1 MAGTSSSIKPSATST
16 NRSTIWIG
24 NLDPRVTEYQLL
36 KVVEPFGRVVRFDFM
51 YSNNERGD
59 RLPRGYAFVTFE
71 DYVTASEVIAKL
83 NGVKLMNRELRVQ
96 PSSATTLPSKSS
108 SSSGSAN
115 LPLSISVNLN
125 EKSGDK
131 KTSSKMTTSKLTK
144 IRAMEAK
151 LMALKQEED
160 FRLQVPTGS
169 TKPLPSSS
177 TASITS
183 SHRKKPYDRPWS
195 S

>member
-1 MAGTSSSIKPSATST
+1 MAGTSSSTKTSATST

-71 DYVTASEVIAKL
+71 DYVTASEVIVKL
-83 NGVKLMNRELRVQ
+83 NGVKLMNRDLRVQ

-108 SSSGSAN
+108 SSSGSVSSN

-131 KTSSKMTTSKLTK
+131 KTSKMTTSKMTK

-160 FRLQVPTGS
+160 FRLQVPTAS
-169 TKPLPSSS
+169 SKSLPSSS
-177 TASITS
+177 TASS
-183 SHRKKPYDRPWS
+183 ASHRKKPYDRP
-195 S
+195 

>member
-1 MAGTSSSIKPSATST
+1 MAGTSSSTKTSATST

-71 DYVTASEVIAKL
+71 DYVTASEVIVKL
-83 NGVKLMNRELRVQ
+83 NGVKLMNRDLRVQ

-108 SSSGSAN
+108 SSSGSVSSN

-131 KTSSKMTTSKLTK
+131 KTSKMTTSKMTK

-160 FRLQVPTGS
+160 FRLQVPTAS
-169 TKPLPSSS
+169 SKSLPSSS
-177 TASITS
+177 TASS
-183 SHRKKPYDRPWS
+183 ASHRMKPYDRP
-195 S
+195 